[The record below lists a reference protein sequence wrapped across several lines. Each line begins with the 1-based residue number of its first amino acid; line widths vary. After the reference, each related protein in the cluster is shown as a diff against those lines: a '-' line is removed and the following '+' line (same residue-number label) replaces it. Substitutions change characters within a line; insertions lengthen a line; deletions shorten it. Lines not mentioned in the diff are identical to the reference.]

1 MSYGLKIGELAERC
15 GVSRDA
21 LRFYERVGLLRP
33 PRRTPSGHRLYD
45 QDAVRRMEIIR
56 RSQQIGL
63 TLDDI
68 RELLRVEELPEAEAC
83 ERIAE
88 RLRARI
94 EAIDQQLSTLQT
106 FRRRLAETLAL
117 CESPQPDARSAVQLL
132 LGLSE
137 ASSERKQG

>member
-1 MSYGLKIGELAERC
+1 MSDGLKIGELAERC

-45 QDAVRRMEIIR
+45 QDAVQRMELIR

-63 TLDDI
+63 TLEDI
-68 RELLRVEELPEAEAC
+68 RELLRVEELPDPEAC

-117 CESPQPDARSAVQLL
+117 CESAQPDARSAVQLL
-132 LGLSE
+132 LGIPE
-137 ASSERKQG
+137 APFKRERD